1 MTKAVSVA
9 SVLNNGILT
18 FTYTFVNTGGT
29 AIVTDFT
36 DEIQPDTVRYKAG
49 SLTFGAGMTGTANAY
64 GSISSLY
71 INNLSI
77 PTGTSTM
84 TVQVEM
90 NDCEAGNYQNVATVI
105 PTTASGFREIEVSS
119 NAVNWAVVVP
129 ASFQY
134 AYNCN
139 GSTVQGNF
147 IANGAAG
154 QNGSIRLAI
163 NVLNAG
169 AADFTVTGAGFTGSL
184 TTTLAANTTDVLIPI
199 TYNGLGSDGS
209 RVLTITS
216 ANGVGACSANL
227 NIGAVCKAAGGR
239 IGQ

>member
-1 MTKAVSVA
+1 
-9 SVLNNGILT
+9 VLNNGILT
-18 FTYTFVNTGGT
+18 FTYTFSNTGGT

-36 DEIQPDTVRYKAG
+36 DEIQPDTVRYKAA
-49 SLTFGAGMTGTANAY
+49 SLTLGAGLTGTANAY
-64 GSISSLY
+64 ANVSSLY
-71 INNLSI
+71 INNLNI

-90 NDCEAGNYQNVATVI
+90 NSCEGGTYQNVAMLI
-105 PTTASGFREIEVSS
+105 PTAASGFREKEISS
-119 NAVNWAVVVP
+119 NVVNWEVAEP
-129 ASFQY
+129 SSFQY

-154 QNGSIRLAI
+154 QTGSIRLAI
-163 NVLNAG
+163 NVLNTG
-169 AADFTVTGAGFTGSL
+169 TADFTVSGTGFTGSL
-184 TTTLAANTTDVLIPI
+184 TTTLAANTAYVLIPI
-199 TYNGLGSDGS
+199 TYNGSGSDGS

-227 NIGAVCKAAGGR
+227 NIGVVCKAAGGR